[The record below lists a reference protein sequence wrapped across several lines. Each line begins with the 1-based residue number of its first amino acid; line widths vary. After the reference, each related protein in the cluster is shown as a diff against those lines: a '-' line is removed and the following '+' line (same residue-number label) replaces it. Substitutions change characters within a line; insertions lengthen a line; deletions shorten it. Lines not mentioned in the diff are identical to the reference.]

1 MYKRCKLW
9 FKTSAFLECMKL
21 KKKKLTCRPYRSYPF
36 ACNVLFLFYPIPH
49 FWIHTYPFPQPFYL
63 PISIKELFLC
73 NAFVDKI
80 SMTAQAFN
88 YLNSCSYMVIAESTC
103 LFYPCIVTFFRS
115 LLIYSLNLE
124 RECVCKW
131 NGVEKEGERESQT
144 TSAPSPLPDVG
155 LDLVTC
161 TETKSQTLNCL
172 SHPGNSILVYY
183 NLLIDRMRISH
194 TIDNYHAYHHC

>member
-1 MYKRCKLW
+1 
-9 FKTSAFLECMKL
+9 
-21 KKKKLTCRPYRSYPF
+21 
-36 ACNVLFLFYPIPH
+36 
-49 FWIHTYPFPQPFYL
+49 
-63 PISIKELFLC
+63 
-73 NAFVDKI
+73 
-80 SMTAQAFN
+80 MTAQAFN